1 MNSQEYIEVK
11 LYLEPY
17 SVESAEIIIAELGEL
32 PFESFEED
40 SPYVKCY
47 IQKENFDQQALKVV
61 LSGLQGM
68 GFKASYTYELIPSQN
83 WNEVWESNFEPIV
96 VDNICTIKAP
106 FHKNLKKT
114 RYNVTI
120 MPQMAFGTGHHQTTY
135 LMCRALLE
143 MGSELKDKVVMDIG
157 CGTAVLGIIAA
168 KLGAKKVTGI
178 DIDAVAAISAR
189 DNVKLNRLSKK
200 IDVHYGDAS
209 RLQRNSYD
217 LVLANI
223 NRNILLADMPRFAS
237 CLSPGGE
244 LLLSGFYTED
254 VPVLLAEAE
263 KHDLHSILQR
273 QDANW
278 SLLLLKKG
286 KSS

>member
-106 FHKNLKKT
+106 FHKNIKKT

-223 NRNILLADMPRFAS
+223 NRNILLQDMDIYANS
-237 CLSPGGE
+237 LHKDGI
-244 LLLSGFYTED
+244 LVMSGFYYTD
-254 VPVLLAEAE
+254 IPVLAKRAEE
-263 KHDLHSILQR
+263 LGLTQIREENID
-273 QDANW
+273 NW
-278 SLLLLKKG
+278 CSLSFKK
-286 KSS
+286 

>member
-1 MNSQEYIEVK
+1 MSSQEYIEVK

-223 NRNILLADMPRFAS
+223 NRNILLQDMDIYANS
-237 CLSPGGE
+237 LHKDGI
-244 LLLSGFYTED
+244 LVMSGFYYTD
-254 VPVLLAEAE
+254 IPVLAKRAEE
-263 KHDLHSILQR
+263 LGLTQIREENID
-273 QDANW
+273 NW
-278 SLLLLKKG
+278 CSLSFKK
-286 KSS
+286 

>member
-61 LSGLQGM
+61 LSGLQGL
-68 GFKASYTYELIPSQN
+68 GFKATYTYELIPSQN

-178 DIDAVAAISAR
+178 DIDAVAAVSAR

-223 NRNILLADMPRFAS
+223 NRNILLQDMDIYANS
-237 CLSPGGE
+237 LHKDGI
-244 LLLSGFYTED
+244 LVMSGFYYTD
-254 VPVLLAEAE
+254 IPLLAKRAE
-263 KHDLHSILQR
+263 ELGLTQIREENID
-273 QDANW
+273 NW
-278 SLLLLKKG
+278 CSLSFKK
-286 KSS
+286 

>member
-223 NRNILLADMPRFAS
+223 NRNILLQDMDIYANS
-237 CLSPGGE
+237 LHKDGI
-244 LLLSGFYTED
+244 LVMSGFYYTD
-254 VPVLLAEAE
+254 IPVLAKRAEE
-263 KHDLHSILQR
+263 LGLTQIREENID
-273 QDANW
+273 NW
-278 SLLLLKKG
+278 CSLSFKK
-286 KSS
+286 

>member
-223 NRNILLADMPRFAS
+223 NRNILLQDMDILA
-237 CLSPGGE
+237 GN
-244 LLLSGFYTED
+244 
-254 VPVLLAEAE
+254 PVLPEMGHLSV
-263 KHDLHSILQR
+263 HLLHVHLLYMFRKLCHLQI
-273 QDANW
+273 
-278 SLLLLKKG
+278 
-286 KSS
+286 